1 MWVGQRKKSAVAR
14 FAAKFFKP
22 GNVLLAL
29 LWVAWLALVVYVQS
43 HAQESELF
51 DPYEL
56 LQACSCLPLLA
67 VMPSDSRYPS
77 LTICVERQRS
87 GVLPKPA

>member
-1 MWVGQRKKSAVAR
+1 MIGPCPAAARTYIARKEKPLALTLWTWVRQRKKSAVVR
-14 FAAKFFKP
+14 FTAKFFKP

-56 LQACSCLPLLA
+56 LQARCLPHWL
-67 VMPSDSRYPS
+67 
-77 LTICVERQRS
+77 
-87 GVLPKPA
+87 

>member
-29 LWVAWLALVVYVQS
+29 LWVAWLALVLYVQS

-56 LQACSCLPLLA
+56 LQACCLPLLV
-67 VMPSDSRYPS
+67 VMPSDSSFAS
-77 LTICVERQRS
+77 LLIHLERKRS
-87 GVLPKPA
+87 GVVS